1 MLRGLELIL
10 LVVCGIRGIEISPR
24 VRVQLSA
31 VVPSIDAPVQVSG
44 AEMETGNRHHCHG
57 RDQEV
62 GGVE

>member
-10 LVVCGIRGIEISPR
+10 LVVCGVRGIEISPR
-24 VRVQLSA
+24 VRMQLLAA
-31 VVPSIDAPVQVSG
+31 VSSIDAPVQVSG
-44 AEMETGNRHHCHG
+44 AEMETGNRHHRHG